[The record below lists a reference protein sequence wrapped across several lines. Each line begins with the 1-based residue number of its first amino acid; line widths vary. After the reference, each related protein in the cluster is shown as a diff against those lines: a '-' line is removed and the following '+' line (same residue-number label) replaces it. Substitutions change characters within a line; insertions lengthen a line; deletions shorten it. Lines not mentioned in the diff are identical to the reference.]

1 MYFHHECIEYATK
14 NKSMSHKYSLLPI
27 NILWEN
33 SCCLTTIF
41 YQSSIVFQ
49 VVTFYPD
56 RAWICSMNELTILY
70 ATCIS
75 AHAKIAA
82 VHNALS
88 VISDTEFEW
97 NLQQHATRA
106 AKMTRHHAEPILARW
121 RQDSTEQRQDLYP
134 NSLIPPSVTACRG
147 RLLISI
153 AQVKELAGDQVTAD
167 NNKSPNWL
175 TTYTILL
182 LTRPGAATQ

>member
-1 MYFHHECIEYATK
+1 
-14 NKSMSHKYSLLPI
+14 MSHKYTCSLLPL
-27 NILWEN
+27 NIFWEN
-33 SCCLTTIF
+33 SCCFTTIF
-41 YQSSIVFQ
+41 YQSSIACL
-49 VVTFYPD
+49 VVTFFPD
-56 RAWICSMNELTILY
+56 RAWICSMNELNFLY

-88 VISDTEFEW
+88 VISDTEVEW

-106 AKMTRHHAEPILARW
+106 AKMTSHHVELILARW

-153 AQVKELAGDQVTAD
+153 AQVRELAGDQVTAD

-175 TTYTILL
+175 TTYTLLL